1 MWTEESLG
9 SRINHRRAEE
19 IIASGAGLVAAA
31 CPFCLSMLKDGLKD
45 RDRADIQVKDIAQ
58 IVAENLVKNERPG

>member
-9 SRINHRRAEE
+9 SRINHMRTDE
-19 IIASGAGLVAAA
+19 IIASGAALAAAA

-45 RDRADIQVKDIAQ
+45 KDRADIQVKDIAQ
-58 IVAENLVKNERPG
+58 IVAERLVKSERPG